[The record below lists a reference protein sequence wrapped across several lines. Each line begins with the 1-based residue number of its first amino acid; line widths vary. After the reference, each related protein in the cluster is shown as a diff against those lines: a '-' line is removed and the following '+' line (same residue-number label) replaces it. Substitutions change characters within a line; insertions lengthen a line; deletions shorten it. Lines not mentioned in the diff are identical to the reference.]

1 MASASSL
8 IPELDD
14 IVKHGS
20 AERRADAIAR
30 ISELFLE
37 GAARFETRH
46 VALFDDILTG
56 LVPRTEIETRM
67 ELAERLSR
75 LDNAPPTL
83 VKQLAREDEIKIAG
97 PILSRSPLIDE
108 PTLVDIARA
117 KGQDHLAAISERPTL
132 SAPVTDVIVRRGD
145 RDVVRSVAANAG
157 AQFSEHGYSGLV
169 SRATED
175 GTLALTVG
183 QREDIPAASL
193 KQLLAKSVDA
203 VRRRLFETAK
213 PQQKAALDKAM
224 KEISGGPRAQP
235 AVFDFGP
242 AQRAVLAMRQAGEL
256 DEAALLAFARE
267 HKYEEAIAALAA
279 LSGVRLATVHQLVQ
293 GDRYDPV
300 LILGKSAGLQWATI
314 RALVILR
321 LGGRMPAGP
330 DVEEARLNYERLSPA
345 TAQRV
350 LAFWRAR
357 DKAGRPEP
365 IAP

>member
-14 IVKHGS
+14 IIKHGS
-20 AERRADAIAR
+20 ARRRADAIAR

-37 GAARFETRH
+37 GAAQFETRH

-83 VKQLAREDEIKIAG
+83 VKQLAHEDEIKIAG

-193 KQLLAKSVDA
+193 KQLLAKSVEA
-203 VRRRLFETAK
+203 VRRRLFEAAK

-224 KEISGGPRAQP
+224 KEISSTSCCASSTGSCTSPTRRHRARWSTGWRCWSTSRSSCCRRSGSGHQSGWIPSLRGALAPRQSSSCSPRAWTGLLRF
-235 AVFDFGP
+235 ARNDEENP
-242 AQRAVLAMRQAGEL
+242 AQRRTSRVLLR
-256 DEAALLAFARE
+256 
-267 HKYEEAIAALAA
+267 
-279 LSGVRLATVHQLVQ
+279 VR
-293 GDRYDPV
+293 
-300 LILGKSAGLQWATI
+300 
-314 RALVILR
+314 
-321 LGGRMPAGP
+321 
-330 DVEEARLNYERLSPA
+330 PA
-345 TAQRV
+345 TA
-350 LAFWRAR
+350 
-357 DKAGRPEP
+357 
-365 IAP
+365 